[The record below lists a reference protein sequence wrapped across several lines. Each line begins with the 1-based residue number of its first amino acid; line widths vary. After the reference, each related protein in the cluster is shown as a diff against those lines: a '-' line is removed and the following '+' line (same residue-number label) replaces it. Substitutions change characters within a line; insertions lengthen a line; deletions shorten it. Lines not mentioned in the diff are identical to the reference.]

1 MFLHFI
7 IVGSSWTVDQNKLA
21 FLSVGTVGKSTLASD
36 KLAAASDSVVVEAS
50 SAIKS
55 TIGSIFIKNIS
66 S

>member
-1 MFLHFI
+1 
-7 IVGSSWTVDQNKLA
+7 
-21 FLSVGTVGKSTLASD
+21 LASD